1 MPINCNLILA
11 VPPDLLRQAQSYHLP
26 VAHMAYRLGCGPH
39 LFRSGQPVPL
49 RGGCMVIDDKGFD
62 GRGDPSAF
70 CREVLQECAAR
81 QFTGI
86 ICDFEGRHPALNHT
100 AERLSAACQ
109 KRGLSCYL
117 PEQLGRCSDTAHVL
131 ISTALSGGSL
141 KQRLADAIHHFGTDR
156 VVPAVERTAMDF
168 FLPSPTGHGMELTRQ
183 ELRERMD
190 RLSPSVF
197 FSGDLC
203 ARYFT
208 YMSHQSGAHFILF
221 DDAASI
227 RQKLSIA
234 QSLGLSTALLAFP
247 QVDDLL
253 GDILA

>member
-26 VAHMAYRLGCGPH
+26 VAHMTYRLGCGPH

-49 RGGCMVIDDKGFD
+49 RGGLMSMDDKGFD

-70 CREVLQECAAR
+70 CREVIQECAAR
-81 QFTGI
+81 QFTGVL
-86 ICDFEGRHPALNHT
+86 CDFEGRHPGMIHI
-100 AERLSAACQ
+100 AERLSSACH
-109 KRGLSCYL
+109 KRGLVCYL
-117 PEQLGRCSDTAHVL
+117 PEVLGHCSDTAKVL
-131 ISTALSGGSL
+131 VSTALSGGSL
-141 KQRLADAIHHFGTDR
+141 KQRLEDAIRRFGAAR
-156 VVPAVERTAMDF
+156 VVLAIERTAMDF

-183 ELRERMD
+183 ELQD
-190 RLSPSVF
+190 RIDKLSPSIF

-208 YMSHQSGAHFILF
+208 YMSHQNGAHFVLF
-221 DDAASI
+221 DDAVSI

-234 QSLGLSTALLAFP
+234 QALGLKSAIMAFP

-253 GDILA
+253 AEILA